1 MAFQLSPGVLVTE
14 KDLTSIVPAIATTA
28 GGFAGPFQWGPVDE
42 VTTVDSENRLVQFFG
57 KPNDT
62 VAQSFFTAANFLT
75 YGNNLQVVRAV
86 DKSIARNSTATLKRT
101 VTGLTVLN
109 PGTADGGANGNSNST
124 TVVTISAPDRLYNN
138 TRATATAIID
148 SNTLQS
154 IYLTNPG
161 KGYTVN
167 ANITVV
173 ISDGANNL
181 NTSMTGRVDSAND
194 SILITYLDNYLTNN
208 ASGNQYDYG
217 MWAGKYP
224 GTLGDSI
231 KVSIADANTWS
242 SWEFSGNFD
251 SAPTTS
257 VNAAAVGATFDEVHI
272 IITDVLGK
280 WTGIKNSVLEKYSFL
295 SKASDAKSTS
305 GASIYYKDVINNQ
318 SQYIWFLDHPTDTQF
333 SANVLA
339 GTFSKVAW
347 GTPLVNGKL
356 YENLTSNVTV
366 TLLNGVSGDVV
377 TDGNLITAFSLF
389 SNSETYDVSLIATGA
404 VSTTVLNNVITIAE
418 NRKDCVVFGSP
429 LITDVVNA
437 TNQATKVISTRSN
450 LTSSSYAVMDSGW
463 KYQYDRYNDV
473 YRWVPLN
480 GDVAGLAAR
489 TDFVADPW
497 FSPAGFSRGQ
507 IRNVVKLAYSPDKTD
522 RDNLYKS
529 GINPVVSFPGQGT
542 VLFGDKTLLS
552 KPSAFDRINV
562 RRLFI
567 ILEKSI
573 ASAARFQLFEFNDDF
588 TRAQFVNLVE
598 PFLRDVKGRR
608 GVTDFKVVC
617 DETNNTG
624 EVIDR
629 NEFVAD
635 IFVKPARSI
644 NFIQLNFV
652 ATRTGI
658 SFEETGI

>member
-28 GGFAGPFQWGPVDE
+28 GGFAGAFQWGPVDE

-109 PGTADGGANGNSNST
+109 PGTADGGANGNSNAT
-124 TVVTISAPDRLYNN
+124 TVVTISAPDRLFNN
-138 TRATATAIID
+138 TTATATAII
-148 SNTLQS
+148 SGNTLQS

-194 SILITYLDNYLTNN
+194 SILITYLDSYLTNN

-242 SWEFSGNFD
+242 SWEFAGNFD

-257 VNAAAVGATFDEVHI
+257 VNATSVGATFDEVHI
-272 IITDVLGK
+272 IVTDVLGK

-318 SQYIWFLDHPTDTQF
+318 SQYIWFLDHPSATQF

-339 GTFSKVAW
+339 GTFNKVAW

-377 TDGNLITAFSLF
+377 TDGNLITAFSVF
-389 SNSETYDVSLIATGA
+389 SNSETYDVSLIPTGA
-404 VSTTVLNNVITIAE
+404 VSTTVLNSVITIAE

-480 GDVAGLAAR
+480 GDIAGLAAR

-573 ASAARFQLFEFNDDF
+573 STAARFQLFEFNDDF

>member
-251 SAPTTS
+251 SAS
-257 VNAAAVGATFDEVHI
+257 YLE
-272 IITDVLGK
+272 GK
-280 WTGIKNSVLEKYSFL
+280 YF
-295 SKASDAKSTS
+295 
-305 GASIYYKDVINNQ
+305 
-318 SQYIWFLDHPTDTQF
+318 
-333 SANVLA
+333 
-339 GTFSKVAW
+339 
-347 GTPLVNGKL
+347 
-356 YENLTSNVTV
+356 
-366 TLLNGVSGDVV
+366 
-377 TDGNLITAFSLF
+377 
-389 SNSETYDVSLIATGA
+389 
-404 VSTTVLNNVITIAE
+404 
-418 NRKDCVVFGSP
+418 
-429 LITDVVNA
+429 
-437 TNQATKVISTRSN
+437 
-450 LTSSSYAVMDSGW
+450 
-463 KYQYDRYNDV
+463 
-473 YRWVPLN
+473 
-480 GDVAGLAAR
+480 
-489 TDFVADPW
+489 
-497 FSPAGFSRGQ
+497 
-507 IRNVVKLAYSPDKTD
+507 
-522 RDNLYKS
+522 
-529 GINPVVSFPGQGT
+529 PV
-542 VLFGDKTLLS
+542 
-552 KPSAFDRINV
+552 
-562 RRLFI
+562 
-567 ILEKSI
+567 
-573 ASAARFQLFEFNDDF
+573 
-588 TRAQFVNLVE
+588 
-598 PFLRDVKGRR
+598 
-608 GVTDFKVVC
+608 
-617 DETNNTG
+617 
-624 EVIDR
+624 
-629 NEFVAD
+629 
-635 IFVKPARSI
+635 
-644 NFIQLNFV
+644 
-652 ATRTGI
+652 
-658 SFEETGI
+658 

>member
-257 VNAAAVGATFDEVHI
+257 VNATAVGASQDEVHI
-272 IITDVLGK
+272 IVLDVLGK

-305 GASIYYKDVINNQ
+305 GASIR
-318 SQYIWFLDHPTDTQF
+318 S
-333 SANVLA
+333 
-339 GTFSKVAW
+339 
-347 GTPLVNGKL
+347 
-356 YENLTSNVTV
+356 SN
-366 TLLNGVSGDVV
+366 
-377 TDGNLITAFSLF
+377 
-389 SNSETYDVSLIATGA
+389 
-404 VSTTVLNNVITIAE
+404 
-418 NRKDCVVFGSP
+418 
-429 LITDVVNA
+429 
-437 TNQATKVISTRSN
+437 
-450 LTSSSYAVMDSGW
+450 
-463 KYQYDRYNDV
+463 RY
-473 YRWVPLN
+473 
-480 GDVAGLAAR
+480 
-489 TDFVADPW
+489 
-497 FSPAGFSRGQ
+497 
-507 IRNVVKLAYSPDKTD
+507 
-522 RDNLYKS
+522 
-529 GINPVVSFPGQGT
+529 
-542 VLFGDKTLLS
+542 
-552 KPSAFDRINV
+552 
-562 RRLFI
+562 
-567 ILEKSI
+567 SI
-573 ASAARFQLFEFNDDF
+573 
-588 TRAQFVNLVE
+588 
-598 PFLRDVKGRR
+598 
-608 GVTDFKVVC
+608 
-617 DETNNTG
+617 
-624 EVIDR
+624 
-629 NEFVAD
+629 
-635 IFVKPARSI
+635 
-644 NFIQLNFV
+644 
-652 ATRTGI
+652 
-658 SFEETGI
+658 

>member
-109 PGTADGGANGNSNST
+109 PGTANGGANGNSNST
-124 TVVTISAPDRLYNN
+124 TIVTVSAPDRLFNN
-138 TRATATAIID
+138 TRATAAAII
-148 SNTLQS
+148 SGNTLQS

-173 ISDGANNL
+173 ISDASNVL
-181 NTSMTGRVDSAND
+181 NISMTGRVDSAND
-194 SILITYLDNYLTNN
+194 SVLITYLDNYLTNN

-257 VNAAAVGATFDEVHI
+257 VNATAVGASQDEVHI
-272 IITDVLGK
+272 IVLDVLGK

-318 SQYIWFLDHPTDTQF
+318 SQYIWFLDHPTDAQF

-339 GTFSKVAW
+339 GTFNKVAW

-366 TLLNGVSGDVV
+366 TLANGVSGDVV

-404 VSTTVLNNVITIAE
+404 VSTTVLNNVITLAE

-429 LITDVVNA
+429 LITDVVNV